1 MSARKL
7 PSITTVFRAWRAVL
21 ALWLGGSPMAL
32 CPVPRQA
39 TNLNYRKGM
48 NP

>member
-1 MSARKL
+1 MLACHLS
-7 PSITTVFRAWRAVL
+7 SIATVFRAWRAVL

-32 CPVPRQA
+32 CRVPQQA
-39 TNLNYRKGM
+39 ANQNYRKGM